1 MFWSQIVAT
10 VIAGTVQLGVQ
21 AWMFTNIPDMCSPS
35 QKDGFIC
42 PSTEVFGTASIIVRS
57 LLYIGFLRRANSN
70 PSGVSLAQLANSPG
84 DKLTMASSS
93 SSSSVPLPPL
103 FLGL

>member
-21 AWMFTNIPDMCSPS
+21 AWMFTNIADMCSPN

-42 PSTEVFGTASIIVRS
+42 PSTEVFGTASIIVRF
-57 LLYIGFLRRANSN
+57 LLLVGFPRRAN
-70 PSGVSLAQLANSPG
+70 
-84 DKLTMASSS
+84 
-93 SSSSVPLPPL
+93 
-103 FLGL
+103 